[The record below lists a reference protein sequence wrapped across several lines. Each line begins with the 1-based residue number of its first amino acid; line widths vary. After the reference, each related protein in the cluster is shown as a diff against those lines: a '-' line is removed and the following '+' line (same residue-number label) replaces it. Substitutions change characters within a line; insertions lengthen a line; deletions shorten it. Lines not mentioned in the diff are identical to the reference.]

1 MRIKILQFN
10 RATRTALFILL
21 LNAVGLTKA
30 YAWSDPWDFRA
41 VCSSGQRL
49 YYRIVDSENHYVNVR
64 TPVTHWPSGV
74 YDADP
79 TDPDHMSGVVVIP
92 SAVTYENEVYTVVG
106 IESAFYSWG
115 QDPIPITGVVIPETV
130 TTIGNLA
137 FSGCPLLSGGLELPS
152 QLTSIGNWAFSGCSN
167 LTGSLVI
174 PNTVTTIGEQAFMNC
189 SGFTGNL
196 VIPNAVTTIGGDAFN
211 GCTGLNG
218 TLTIGESVYQVD
230 GGAFSNTN
238 FITVVYNA
246 INANYFGGNSN
257 PSEEKNRAFGEC
269 SSLTTLI
276 IGNQVENI
284 PFHAFS
290 YCGFEGNLSI
300 PNSTISIGHH
310 AFYHC
315 DNFDGILTIGASVA
329 DIGANTFSYTDFG
342 QVNFNATACDIG
354 NTSVWENGPQCPLSI
369 GENVTHI
376 SRYSFYGGRF
386 TGSVVIPNSV
396 TSVGHDAFTNCTGI
410 TAVTIGEG
418 VTSLGLLPQYGSV
431 FNNCT
436 SLATVFFNAVNCADM
451 TYSNLFENCPALTSL
466 YIGNNVGRI
475 PSKAFKNCSFSGTI
489 IIPNSVTEIGGEAF
503 TNCSNITAVTI
514 GEGLTKTNG
523 QIFSGCTGLATVNY
537 NAINCTNWN
546 TYETWKDCT
555 SLDTLFIGTNVES
568 IPNGIFKDCSFACNL
583 VLPNSLL
590 TIGENA
596 FQNCSGFTGDLII
609 PDNVTTIGA
618 NAFHGCSG
626 FTGDLTIGN
635 SVETIGETAFENCS
649 GFTGTL
655 TIGESYS
662 TGSGIWGQQFGYCSG
677 LTTLNYNAINGP
689 VGATDRHCLEGC
701 TSLTTLNIGPNVQV
715 IPDRAFINLNFSNDI
730 VIPNSVTTIGYNAF
744 YNCDQITTITIGEG
758 VTTMASWA
766 IDYCDGLTTI
776 HYNAINCNVGNTTIG
791 NSWLGN
797 CCPQATTLTI
807 GEHVQSIF
815 KGAFS
820 RRYGGVSFIGNLT
833 LPNSLQTIG
842 EEAFLDCTGLTGSL
856 VIPNSVTSIG
866 KKAFSGCTGFT
877 GNLTIG
883 NGLTVIDERT
893 FHGCNGF
900 IGTLTIGS
908 SVETI
913 GYEAFRGCSGFTGD
927 LTIPNSVITLG
938 RYCFY
943 DCSGFDGTL
952 TVGEGVVNI
961 NEYAPFGN
969 CSSLTAINYNAI
981 NATKPESGN
990 WLWNCN
996 ALTTLTIGP
1005 NVESIFESAFDGK
1018 SSLTGNLVIPNSVTT
1033 IEKNAFKGCS
1043 GFNGTLTL
1051 SNNLTS
1057 IGEAAFKDCTGFTG
1071 TLTIPSS
1078 LTAIDKEAFRNCHSI
1093 TGNLVIPTGILT
1105 IDNDAFR
1112 DCYGLNG
1119 SLTIASSVASVGTYS
1134 IANTRFTTIYYN
1146 AINADLADG
1155 TWLNDCNTPTTLAI
1169 GSQVQVIPDNA
1180 FKNKRFEG
1188 QLVIPNSVTSIGAG
1202 AFYNNDFFTGDLVI
1216 PNSVAIIGNSA
1227 FQDCGGFNGTLT
1239 LPATMTSIGEA
1250 AFKDCRNITGT
1261 LTLPAGLVTIEK
1273 EAFREMSSLTGNLV
1287 IPNSVQ
1293 EIKQQAFINCRSL
1306 NGTLTLSSSLESIG
1320 QEAFQDCNSLTGDLT
1335 LPGTLTTIG
1344 IRAFKN
1350 CRGFTGDL
1358 VIPNTVTS
1366 LPNGVFYDCSG
1377 LNGELIIGESMAS
1390 LDDECFYKASNFQS
1404 MTVRANNPPVA
1415 TNNNVFGYW
1424 DKTKP
1429 VYIPCGASTA
1439 YQAADYWSEFSNY
1452 IESPMIDL
1460 QVSSADPSMGTASI
1474 TQQATC
1480 SNSQATVTAVANSG
1494 YMFSYW
1500 TEGEEIVST
1509 SNPYSFNLTATRN
1522 LVAHFEGVTYTINA
1536 SANPSAGGT
1545 ITGFGGFGE
1554 GATAT
1559 LTATANTG
1567 YTFINWTE
1575 GNEVVST
1582 NATYTF
1588 TVTGDRTLVAN
1599 FSLNSYNITAMA
1611 NPSAGGSV
1619 TGADTYNYGATATLT
1634 ATANTGYTF
1643 VNWTQG
1649 GVEVSTN
1656 VTYSF
1661 TVTEAADFVA
1671 NFSLNSYQIMATA
1684 NSSAQGAVTGA
1695 GTYDHGTTCTLTATP
1710 NQGYY
1715 FVNWTENDVEV
1726 STNSTYT
1733 FTVTEART
1741 LVANFEEITLHW
1753 TVEQGGFEDY
1763 MALTS
1768 VIQIDGVEQTSNQLE
1783 VGAFCDNQCRGAN
1796 MAVYWEIPQLNR
1808 YVVYLQ
1814 VYGQD
1819 GDVINFKLFDHSSNQ
1834 ELNLTSPTPLTW
1846 TQNTTMYNEINP
1858 YVLNF
1863 TSQVDITASVDPE
1876 DAGTVTGEGQY
1887 ALGSTCTL
1895 SATANT
1901 GFQFKNW
1908 TLGSTVVSTDA
1919 TYSFTVS
1926 EGASYT
1932 AHFDCVHSQSL
1943 SNGWNWWST
1952 YVQLGSNGLAM
1963 LENGLGNNADQ
1974 IKSWTDGYVNRMEY
1988 LGYVFWSGSLNAIH
2002 NDQMYMINTNQ
2013 SCVLEM
2019 TGEAVSVGNTPITL
2033 NPGWNWIG
2041 FPSSQNIGISTALS
2055 QFAPQPNDMIK
2066 GRNGYASYV
2075 TYGTYGFWSGSLNTL
2090 VSGQGYKYFST
2101 SDSPKTVTYGSS
2113 KADAS
2118 VVMQD
2123 PEVCSLTPVSEKYAH
2138 NMTLTAVVEL
2148 AGDELRSK
2156 DYELA
2161 AFVGNECR
2169 GSVKLMYVE
2178 PLDRFLAFLLVF
2190 GEENESLRFALT
2202 DGRGLNWSVDRMV
2215 YSVDGIVGS
2224 PTEPVVL
2231 HFGPLGVNEGVQ
2243 KAVVVYPNPSKDV
2256 FNIMGKGI
2264 RKIEVVNAFGQ
2275 IIQSKEVS
2283 NDFITIDLGSKACGA
2298 YLLRVITNDGVMTTK
2313 LIKNNN

>member
-10 RATRTALFILL
+10 RATRTALLALL
-21 LNAVGLTKA
+21 LSLLGATKA
-30 YAWSDPWDFRA
+30 YAEEFIATSPSGHEIKYQIISSDA
-41 VCSSGQRL
+41 KT
-49 YYRIVDSENHYVNVR
+49 VR
-64 TPVTHWPSGV
+64 TIR
-74 YDADP
+74 YRYNND
-79 TDPDHMSGVVVIP
+79 
-92 SAVTYENEVYTVVG
+92 
-106 IESAFYSWG
+106 
-115 QDPIPITGVVIPETV
+115 
-130 TTIGNLA
+130 
-137 FSGCPLLSGGLELPS
+137 
-152 QLTSIGNWAFSGCSN
+152 QLYIYN
-167 LTGSLVI
+167 
-174 PNTVTTIGEQAFMNC
+174 
-189 SGFTGNL
+189 GNL
-196 VIPNAVTTIGGDAFN
+196 VIPSTVTYQNDTYSVIEIGNYTFMDQTLLTSVEIPSSVTTIDYDAFKN
-211 GCTGLNG
+211 CTGLTG
-218 TLTIGESVYQVD
+218 TLTIGENIVSI
-230 GGAFSNTN
+230 GSGAFNNTN
-238 FITVVYNA
+238 YSTLNYNA
-246 INANYFGGNSN
+246 INCTGQSNFANCAPN
-257 PSEEKNRAFGEC
+257 PDDTNEKNGWLGDCPNLTTLHIGENVVNLPGFLFAYCKFTGTPTIPNTVTSIGWKTFYHCQDFSGRLTIPESVTTIGTDAFAYCTGFTELYFNAINFEGEGGSYNPEENFFFGNC
-269 SSLTTLI
+269 TSLTTL
-276 IGNQVENI
+276 V
-284 PFHAFS
+284 
-290 YCGFEGNLSI
+290 
-300 PNSTISIGHH
+300 
-310 AFYHC
+310 
-315 DNFDGILTIGASVA
+315 
-329 DIGANTFSYTDFG
+329 
-342 QVNFNATACDIG
+342 
-354 NTSVWENGPQCPLSI
+354 I
-369 GENVTHI
+369 GENVQSIGPH
-376 SRYSFYGGRF
+376 SFVSCHF
-386 TGSVVIPNSV
+386 TNHVIIPNSV
-396 TSVGHDAFTNCTGI
+396 TNIGYDAFRNCTGI
-410 TAVTIGEG
+410 IDVTIGEG
-418 VTSLGLLPQYGSV
+418 VTSIGGNA
-431 FNNCT
+431 FNGCT
-436 SLATVFFNAVNCADM
+436 NLATVNYNAVQCNDFG
-451 TYSNLFENCPALTSL
+451 THNDSNNAVFDGCTALTTL
-466 YIGNNVGRI
+466 NIGSSVEVI
-475 PSKAFKNCSFSGTI
+475 PSYAFSFCAFSGSI
-489 IIPNSVTEIGGEAF
+489 IIPNSVTRIGGSAF
-503 TNCSNITAVTI
+503 YKCTNITSVTL
-514 GEGLTKTNG
+514 GEGLVTVDSDSSGYGNFK
-523 QIFSGCTGLATVNY
+523 GCTNLGNVIY
-537 NAINCTNWN
+537 NAVNCTNWN
-546 TYETWKDCT
+546 NSNIWTDCNALT
-555 SLDTLFIGTNVES
+555 T
-568 IPNGIFKDCSFACNL
+568 
-583 VLPNSLL
+583 L
-590 TIGENA
+590 TIGPNVQYLPAYVFQGCSFSCELELPSSLVTIGSCA
-596 FQNCSGFTGDLII
+596 FKNCSGLTGDLII
-609 PDNVTTIGA
+609 PENVTTIGD
-618 NAFHGCSG
+618 NAFNGCSG

-635 SVETIGETAFENCS
+635 SVETIGELAFQNCT
-649 GFTGTL
+649 GLTGTL
-655 TIGESYS
+655 TIGEAFDHF
-662 TGSGIWGQQFGYCSG
+662 TGTWGCAFENCSG
-677 LTTLNYNAINGP
+677 LTTLNFNATS
-689 VGATDRHCLEGC
+689 ATLGGWYWLRGC
-701 TSLTTLNIGPNVQV
+701 SGLTTLNIGSNVQA
-715 IPDRAFINLNFSNDI
+715 IPAEAFQDLNFSNAI
-730 VIPNSVTTIGYNAF
+730 VIPNSVTTIGNYAF
-744 YNCDQITTITIGEG
+744 KNCDNITTITIGEG
-758 VTTMASWA
+758 VTSMASQA
-766 IDYCDGLTTI
+766 IYDCDGLTTVN
-776 HYNAINCNVGNTTIG
+776 YNAVNCNVGNTTI
-791 NSWLGN
+791 NSGWLSE
-797 CCPQATTLTI
+797 CPNLTTLTI
-807 GEHVQSIF
+807 GNHVQSVF
-815 KGAFS
+815 KGAFKE
-820 RRYGGVSFIGNLT
+820 RPFTGNLV
-833 LPNSLQTIG
+833 LPNSLMTIS
-842 EEAFLDCTGLTGSL
+842 EEAFYQ
-856 VIPNSVTSIG
+856 
-866 KKAFSGCTGFT
+866 CTGFT
-877 GNLTIG
+877 GNLTIPNSVTSLGKMAFYKCSGFDGNLIVG
-883 NGLTVIDERT
+883 NGVTAIDEQT
-893 FHGCNGF
+893 FYQCNGF
-900 IGTLTIGS
+900 TGTLTLGSNLVTIGS
-908 SVETI
+908 
-913 GYEAFRGCSGFTGD
+913 EAFKDCNHFTGD
-927 LTIPNSVITLG
+927 LTIPNSVTTLG
-938 RYCFY
+938 KNCFGG
-943 DCSGFDGTL
+943 CSGFDGTL
-952 TVGEGVVNI
+952 TVGTSVVTI
-961 NEYAPFGN
+961 DSYAPFNN
-969 CSSLTAINYNAI
+969 CSSLTAINYNAT
-981 NATKPESGN
+981 NAIKPDWGN
-990 WLWNCN
+990 WLSGCN
-996 ALTTLTIGP
+996 ALATLTIGS

-1018 SSLTGNLVIPNSVTT
+1018 SCLTGSLVIPNSVTT
-1033 IEKNAFKGCS
+1033 VGKNAFKGCT

-1057 IGEAAFKDCTGFTG
+1057 VGEAAFKDCYGFIG
-1071 TLTIPSS
+1071 S
-1078 LTAIDKEAFRNCHSI
+1078 LTLPNSLTTINKEVFRNCHS
-1093 TGNLVIPTGILT
+1093 
-1105 IDNDAFR
+1105 
-1112 DCYGLNG
+1112 
-1119 SLTIASSVASVGTYS
+1119 
-1134 IANTRFTTIYYN
+1134 
-1146 AINADLADG
+1146 
-1155 TWLNDCNTPTTLAI
+1155 
-1169 GSQVQVIPDNA
+1169 
-1180 FKNKRFEG
+1180 
-1188 QLVIPNSVTSIGAG
+1188 
-1202 AFYNNDFFTGDLVI
+1202 FTGDLVI
-1216 PNSVAIIGNSA
+1216 PNTVLTIGDDAFRDCYSMDGVITVGTGVTSIGQGA
-1227 FQDCGGFNGTLT
+1227 FQNCNKITTLNYNAINATVTNDSWISYCSQMTTLNFGNQVQSIPADAFKNKTNFTGSLTLPSSLTSIGDYAFYHDRYFTGDLVIPSGVTVIGQYAFEECQGFTGTLT

-1250 AFKDCRNITGT
+1250 AFKNCYNFTGS
-1261 LTLPAGLVTIEK
+1261 LAIPAGLSTIEK
-1273 EAFREMSSLTGNLV
+1273 EAFREMRSLTGNLV
-1287 IPNSVQ
+1287 IPNSVV
-1293 EIKQQAFINCRSL
+1293 EIEQQAFINCRAL
-1306 NGTLTLSSSLESIG
+1306 NGTLSLSSSLESIG

-1429 VYIPCGASTA
+1429 VYVPCGASTA

-1460 QVSSADPSMGTASI
+1460 HVSSADPSMGTASI

-1494 YMFSYW
+1494 YMFTNW

-1599 FSLNSYNITAMA
+1599 FSLNSYAISAVASPT
-1611 NPSAGGSV
+1611 AGGSV

-1661 TVTEAADFVA
+1661 TVTEAVSLVA
-1671 NFSLNSYQIMATA
+1671 NFNLNSYQITATA
-1684 NSSAQGAVTGA
+1684 NPSAQGTVTGA

-1710 NQGYY
+1710 NQGYH
-1715 FVNWTENDVEV
+1715 FVNWTENNVEV
-1726 STNSTYT
+1726 STNATYT

-1783 VGAFCDNQCRGAN
+1783 VGSFCDNQCRGAN
-1796 MAVYWEIPQLNR
+1796 MAVYWEIPQHNR

-1819 GDVINFKLFDHSSNQ
+1819 GDLISFKLFDHSSNQ

-1846 TQNTTMYNEINP
+1846 TQNTMMYNETNP
-1858 YVLNF
+1858 FVLNF

-1932 AHFDCVHSQSL
+1932 AHFDYVHSQSL

-2019 TGEAVSVGNTPITL
+2019 TGEAVSVENTPITL

-2178 PLDRFLAFLLVF
+2178 PLDRYLAFLLVF

-2202 DGRGLNWSVDRMV
+2202 DGRGLNWSDDRMV
-2215 YSVDGIVGS
+2215 FSVDGMMGS

-2231 HFGPLGVNEGVQ
+2231 HFGPLGVNESIQ
-2243 KAVVVYPNPSKDV
+2243 NAVIVYPNPSKDV
-2256 FNIMGKGI
+2256 FNIEGNGI

-2275 IIQSKEVS
+2275 IIQSKEVK

-2298 YLLRVITNDGVMTTK
+2298 YLLRVVTNDGVMTTK